1 MTSPCYLR
9 QLHYSPEQQGKQARG
24 SRPEQGV
31 ARACRGAGPEIS
43 RPTGRA
49 NEGSDPAGPLALVG
63 LQSGLRVGLRIEA
76 TNQRSGVFDRVQWD
90 TPRRQEYQALHW
102 LGDHLEVPES
112 YLVQRRNRVG
122 PQPEPCPLLAQPRR
136 LLKDDYL
143 KTSVSQG
150 RSRRQP
156 TEASPYDRHP
166 CPRRHDECGSF
177 SGGTLHRFSPILP
190 PSLSRCRRGR
200 MPRAEF

>member
-9 QLHYSPEQQGKQARG
+9 QLDYSPEQQGKQARE

-49 NEGSDPAGPLALVG
+49 NEGSDLAGPLALVG
-63 LQSGLRVGLRIEA
+63 LQSGLRVGLRSEA

-112 YLVQRRNRVG
+112 
-122 PQPEPCPLLAQPRR
+122 CPLLAQPRR